1 MKNLLIFGRSPFINR
16 LKLNKIDY
24 NKYDV
29 CCINYPIPN
38 IRVHYLVSADADVK
52 PILAPKTEWISQNT
66 GWCFKKTDRIIQEQ
80 GILSWCIYSSSL
92 AVNFAITRGYKTMF
106 LAGIDLFEDDKP
118 LQHYDGIINIKP
130 AKIDGCQKEKKYIK
144 ELAEK
149 YNVNIY
155 QVNPKAD
162 WLEVKDIGLL

>member
-1 MKNLLIFGRSPFINR
+1 MSLYQEKNDYFRNELN
-16 LKLNKIDY
+16 LKNIDY
-24 NKYDV
+24 NRFDV

-38 IRVHYLVSADADVK
+38 IKVHYLVSADAKVK
-52 PILAPKTEWISQNT
+52 PILASKTEWISQNT

-80 GILSWCIYSSSL
+80 GVLSWCIYSSSL

-106 LAGIDLFEDDKP
+106 LAGIDLFDDDKP
-118 LQHYDGIINIKP
+118 FLHYDGVQNIKK
-130 AKIDGCQKEKKYIK
+130 ASSLGTKQEKQYIK